1 MEITFL
7 VENNSRIDRY
17 LLAEPALSIF
27 IETEGKK
34 ILFDCGYSDVFIKNA
49 LKLSVNL
56 ENITDIVISHGHDD
70 HTGGL
75 KFLNLKNKNIKLTAH
90 PNIFDSKTD
99 SNNISY
105 GCPVTKTTL
114 EQQFILN
121 LTKDPYFLTKNLC
134 FLGQIENNS
143 SEDIDDSA
151 LVYKSA
157 KGLVIITGCSHS
169 GIINIIEYAKKV
181 TGSNKIFAIVGGLHL
196 LDMEK
201 SKIKEITS
209 YLKKEKV
216 EFLYPCHCCDLN
228 SKIVMAQEL
237 EIKEV
242 CSGDRISF

>member
-121 LTKDPYFLTKNLC
+121 LTK
-134 FLGQIENNS
+134 
-143 SEDIDDSA
+143 
-151 LVYKSA
+151 
-157 KGLVIITGCSHS
+157 
-169 GIINIIEYAKKV
+169 V